1 VTEWA
6 TVSDVVGMVCWSCGV
21 PTRPGQRFCN
31 SCGVAL
37 AGTDGGLSLDETPT
51 DQVPVVGD
59 APAVDDLDQFFDTT
73 EFQVVEQMPA
83 NAERIGRLAA
93 EDPTPPHGTM
103 VTSEFGVDTDDE
115 YDQYDDFS
123 HFDHLGLSVGRRLL
137 IVGLAA
143 ATAVALAAAS
153 LFTVLTMDTTG
164 SVSLHLVLD
173 ANGFTSN
180 AMVAGLV
187 GVVLLLVGAIAAA
200 RGHRFAV
207 GLIGGVGAAS
217 AGLMVWI
224 IGQAITFV
232 DSAKHV
238 LAARGGTYRLHLVL
252 DIGFFLA
259 VCAAV
264 LGGACLLVSVFSAHD
279 PGERR
284 AHPAIG
290 ALGALGS
297 LVLAVGAFLPTK
309 SGHLADN
316 FSSAHPI
323 AGGAF
328 RKSQL
333 LLLFHVDYQPVPP
346 IATWFRLLLIVLLLV
361 GGMLGFLRA
370 SRWGLGMAIGS
381 VSVSVWIWIT
391 SMWAIGDLPYGIG
404 GGNAGST
411 GHPPHIAVTVG
422 LVVVAIGAIAHALWW
437 WRQVRSE
444 FAAT

>member
-1 VTEWA
+1 MTEWA

-21 PTRPGQRFCN
+21 STRPGQRFCN

-37 AGTDGGLSLDETPT
+37 AGPDGGLSLDDTPT
-51 DQVPVVGD
+51 DQVPVVD
-59 APAVDDLDQFFDTT
+59 AAPAPDDLDQFFDTT
-73 EFQVVEQMPA
+73 EFHVVEQMPP
-83 NAERIGRLAA
+83 NAERMGRLAA

-103 VTSEFGVDTDDE
+103 VTSEFAQDE
-115 YDQYDDFS
+115 FDDFS
-123 HFDHLGLSVGRRLL
+123 HFDHVGLSVGRRLL

-164 SVSLHLVLD
+164 AVPLHLVLE

-187 GVVLLLVGAIAAA
+187 GVALLLVGAVAAA

-217 AGLMVWI
+217 AGLMLWI
-224 IGQAITFV
+224 VGQAVTFV

-259 VCAAV
+259 ITAAV
-264 LGGACLLVSVFSAHD
+264 LGGACFFVSLFSANE

-284 AHPAIG
+284 VHPAIG

-297 LVLAVGAFLPTK
+297 LVLTVGALLPTK

-323 AGGAF
+323 AGAAF
-328 RKSQL
+328 RKAYL
-333 LLLFHVDYQPVPP
+333 NLFFRVDYQPVPP
-346 IATWFRLLLIVLLLV
+346 IATWFRVLLIVLLFV
-361 GGMLGFLRA
+361 GGALGFLRA

-381 VSVSVWIWIT
+381 VSVSVWTWIT
-391 SMWAIGDLPYGIG
+391 SMFAIGDLPNGIG
-404 GGNAGST
+404 GGNAGSN

-422 LVVVAIGAIAHALWW
+422 LVVVAIAAIAQAVWW